1 MCCICSFVRM
11 ILPAPGCR
19 CRVFNRCLCKIFGQA
34 RGAVSRRCHWCL
46 LRGHCWASIPVTKD
60 VLEQPLLLRE
70 GMALLDVVGTS
81 LTGVRIVLSSAS
93 SVWPLLRI
101 GAAQRMQT
109 QAPPLCSL
117 LANSRMTDKLQ
128 DVDCCWSAAC
138 HAAVHSVIV
147 LAKPDDDRCLLV
159 LIQ

>member
-19 CRVFNRCLCKIFGQA
+19 CRVFSRYLCKILGQA

-70 GMALLDVVGTS
+70 GMALLDAGGNS
-81 LTGVRIVLSSAS
+81 LTGVRILFCGHGWSSIPVTNDVLEQPLLLREGMVLCDGVGTSPTFIRNVLSSAS
-93 SVWPLLRI
+93 SGWPLLRI
-101 GAAQRMQT
+101 GAAQRIQT
-109 QAPPLCSL
+109 QAPPL
-117 LANSRMTDKLQ
+117 
-128 DVDCCWSAAC
+128 
-138 HAAVHSVIV
+138 
-147 LAKPDDDRCLLV
+147 
-159 LIQ
+159 